1 MQIPANLTPLDQK
14 CLLIDLALRTFP
26 EDCVRIIAR
35 KPRAIN
41 GDHLWLTVHEAKALL
56 CKVPIPWAQGFFV
69 DGDTIPRE
77 LFNTEWER
85 ESDAFHPRPMH
96 RECFIRLGNQAVGMG
111 RERAQWLDIIAEWP
125 PNLVCDRCG
134 QTAPP
139 PDEVQKRTRWQSPNQ
154 PRYVMPLGFEPPMS
168 YRTLA
173 IVWIVFLLAAIG
185 IGLALRHM
193 PPEPGPQPPD
203 STVPF

>member
-1 MQIPANLTPLDQK
+1 MTQTELTRIRPIL
-14 CLLIDLALRTFP
+14 FSVP
-26 EDCVRIIAR
+26 MVR
-35 KPRAIN
+35 
-41 GDHLWLTVHEAKALL
+41 ALL
-56 CKVPIPWAQGFFV
+56 EGRKTQTRRIVKWKVRP
-69 DGDTIPRE
+69 
-77 LFNTEWER
+77 
-85 ESDAFHPRPMH
+85 ESSGVNLSASS
-96 RECFIRLGNQAVGMG
+96 
-111 RERAQWLDIIAEWP
+111 
-125 PNLVCDRCG
+125 LVCDRCG